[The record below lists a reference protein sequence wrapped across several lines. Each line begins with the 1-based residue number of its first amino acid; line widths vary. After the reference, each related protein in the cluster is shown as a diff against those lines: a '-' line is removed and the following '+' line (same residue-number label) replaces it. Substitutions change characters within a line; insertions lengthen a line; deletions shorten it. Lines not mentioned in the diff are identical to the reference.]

1 MSQTLMAFLA
11 MMIAALAA
19 INQYT
24 AQIQSYDEAYR
35 AEFELMANALVLEQM
50 EIIDMST
57 DFEDLEDWHGD
68 EMTREFEV
76 GDDGIEFQ
84 VAVSVQYVDEFGESS
99 ESPTS
104 QKEVTITAEHPR
116 YSVTLVRHSR
126 IIAE

>member
-1 MSQTLMAFLA
+1 MAFLA
-11 MMIAALAA
+11 MMVAALAA

-35 AEFELMANALVLEQM
+35 TEFELMANALVLEQL

-57 DFEDLEDWHGD
+57 DFEDLEDWDGD

-76 GDDGIEFQ
+76 GDDGIDFDISI
-84 VAVSVQYVDEFGESS
+84 SVQYVDESGKPSAS
-99 ESPTS
+99 ATS
-104 QKEVTITAEHPR
+104 QKEVTVLAEHPR
-116 YSVTLVRHSR
+116 YSVTLVSHSR

>member
-35 AEFELMANALVLEQM
+35 TEFELMANALVLEQL

-57 DFEDLEDWHGD
+57 DFKDLEDWDGNVS
-68 EMTREFEV
+68 TSEFAV
-76 GDDGIEFQ
+76 GDDGIEFTLT
-84 VAVSVQYVDEFGESS
+84 VAVQYVDESGEPSAS
-99 ESPTS
+99 ATS
-104 QKEVTITAEHPR
+104 QKEVQVQADHPK
-116 YSVTLVRHSR
+116 YSVTLVTHTR

>member
-35 AEFELMANALVLEQM
+35 TEFELMANALVLEQL

-68 EMTREFEV
+68 EMTLEFEV
-76 GDDGIEFQ
+76 GDDGIDFA
-84 VAVSVQYVDEFGESS
+84 VAVSVQFVDESGEPSGS
-99 ESPTS
+99 ATS
-104 QKEVTITAEHPR
+104 QKEVTVTAEHPR
-116 YSVTLVRHSR
+116 YSVTLVTHSR

>member
-35 AEFELMANALVLEQM
+35 TEFELMANALVLEQL

-57 DFEDLEDWHGD
+57 DFENLEDWDGD
-68 EMTREFEV
+68 EMTLEFAV
-76 GDDGIEFQ
+76 GDDGIDFT
-84 VAVSVQYVDEFGESS
+84 VGVSVQYVDESGEPS
-99 ESPTS
+99 ESETS
-104 QKEVTITAEHPR
+104 QKEVTVTAEHPR
-116 YSVTLVRHSR
+116 YSVTLVTHSR

>member
-19 INQYT
+19 INQYS
-24 AQIQSYDEAYR
+24 AQIQSYDAAYR
-35 AEFELMANALVLEQM
+35 TEFELMANALVLEQM
-50 EIIDMST
+50 EVIDMTT
-57 DFEDLEDWHGD
+57 DFEDLENWDAD

-76 GDDGIEFQ
+76 GSDGIEFTLT
-84 VAVSVQYVDEFGESS
+84 VSVEYVDESGEFS

-104 QKEVTITAEHPR
+104 QKEVTISAEHER
-116 YSVTLVRHSR
+116 YSVALVTHSR

>member
-35 AEFELMANALVLEQM
+35 TEFEMMANALALEQM
-50 EIIDMST
+50 EVIDMTT
-57 DFEDLEDWHGD
+57 DFDDLENWDGD
-68 EMTREFEV
+68 VLTRTYEVWNGDLEFTLN
-76 GDDGIEFQ
+76 I
-84 VAVSVQYVDEFGESS
+84 SVQYVDESGEPSVD
-99 ESPTS
+99 PTS
-104 QKEVTITAEHPR
+104 QKEVTVAAQHPR
-116 YSVTLVRHSR
+116 YSVTLVTHTR